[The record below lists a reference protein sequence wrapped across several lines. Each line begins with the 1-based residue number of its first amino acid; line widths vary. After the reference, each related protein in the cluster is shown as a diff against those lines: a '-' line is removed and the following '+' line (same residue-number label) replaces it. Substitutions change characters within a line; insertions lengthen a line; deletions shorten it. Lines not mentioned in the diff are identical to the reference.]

1 MGPVRWAARVLCVV
15 VPAAFL
21 GVFFLYPVGTILV
34 RGLGADGLDRL
45 LGLPGR
51 ASFRGVAWF
60 TVWQAT
66 VSTLLTVV
74 VALPGAHLLA
84 RRRFRGR
91 ALFRAATTV
100 PFVLPTVVV
109 GGAFLALF
117 DRLGLVDGPFRATR
131 TVWAILAAHV
141 FFNVAVVLRTVG
153 GFWEGLDHRPEE
165 QARVLGAT
173 PWQAFRWVTLPR
185 LWPSIAAASSIVF
198 LFCFTSFGV
207 ILILGGPTRATLET
221 EVWRHAVFR
230 GDLASATA
238 LAVVQ
243 LAAVL
248 AMVVVANR
256 LQRRRAV
263 GQRPVHRKVPRAG
276 ARLLAGNLGL
286 LGAVLGLPVAVL
298 VERSLAIDGGWSLR
312 NYAALSD
319 RVNLLPVSAIGALQ
333 NSLLFAVVATG
344 LAVVVGGLASLV
356 VVHGR
361 RAAARAAGPEHE
373 VVVVGSD
380 GVHGPL
386 DGLRAALDDR
396 TALVSLSHV
405 AYRSGWSWDLGDVT
419 GMAHD
424 AGALVLWDLSH
435 SVGAVPIDL
444 GAARVDL
451 AVGCTYKYLNG
462 GPGSPAFLYVSA
474 DLPELAN
481 PVAGWYGSDDPFDF
495 DFNADRAAG
504 ATRFLTGTPPV
515 LSASLVIPGL
525 DLVLEAG
532 MDRLRAKSV
541 ALTERFLVLADEY
554 LVERGFEVRS
564 PRDADRRGSHVAL
577 AHPEAR
583 AVGQAL
589 IHEESVVPDHRP
601 PDLLRF
607 GFAPLYIRFAD
618 VDEAVARMV
627 RVVDSGGAD
636 RWRET
641 APVVP

>member
-45 LGLPGR
+45 LSLPGR

-117 DRLGLVDGPFRATR
+117 DRFGLVDGPFRATR

-263 GQRPVHRKVPRAG
+263 GQRPVRRKVPRAG

-361 RAAARAAGPEHE
+361 RAASRAFDLGMMLPLGASAVTLGFGMLIALDEPPLDLRSSRWLVPVAHALVGVPFVMRTMVPTLRGIDRRLREAAATLGASPARVRREVDLPIAARA
-373 VVVVGSD
+373 
-380 GVHGPL
+380 
-386 DGLRAALDDR
+386 
-396 TALVSLSHV
+396 
-405 AYRSGWSWDLGDVT
+405 
-419 GMAHD
+419 
-424 AGALVLWDLSH
+424 
-435 SVGAVPIDL
+435 
-444 GAARVDL
+444 L
-451 AVGCTYKYLNG
+451 AVGAG
-462 GPGSPAFLYVSA
+462 FSFAVS
-474 DLPELAN
+474 LGE
-481 PVAGWYGSDDPFDF
+481 F
-495 DFNADRAAG
+495 G
-504 ATRFLTGTPPV
+504 ATSFLPRNPDRLTAPLALFRLLGTPGETLRGQAMALAVV
-515 LSASLVIPGL
+515 LMVLTAAS
-525 DLVLEAG
+525 
-532 MDRLRAKSV
+532 
-541 ALTERFLVLADEY
+541 VLAIE
-554 LVERGFEVRS
+554 GWG
-564 PRDADRRGSHVAL
+564 RRGSV
-577 AHPEAR
+577 R
-583 AVGQAL
+583 G
-589 IHEESVVPDHRP
+589 
-601 PDLLRF
+601 DL
-607 GFAPLYIRFAD
+607 
-618 VDEAVARMV
+618 
-627 RVVDSGGAD
+627 
-636 RWRET
+636 
-641 APVVP
+641 

>member
-117 DRLGLVDGPFRATR
+117 DRFGLVDGPFRATR

-361 RAAARAAGPEHE
+361 RAASRAFDLGMMLPLGASAVTLGFGMLIALDEPPLDLRSSRWLVPVAHALVGVPFVMRTVVPTLRGIDSRLREAAATLGASPARVRREVDLPIAARA
-373 VVVVGSD
+373 
-380 GVHGPL
+380 
-386 DGLRAALDDR
+386 
-396 TALVSLSHV
+396 
-405 AYRSGWSWDLGDVT
+405 
-419 GMAHD
+419 
-424 AGALVLWDLSH
+424 
-435 SVGAVPIDL
+435 
-444 GAARVDL
+444 L
-451 AVGCTYKYLNG
+451 AVGAG
-462 GPGSPAFLYVSA
+462 FSFAVS
-474 DLPELAN
+474 LGE
-481 PVAGWYGSDDPFDF
+481 F
-495 DFNADRAAG
+495 G
-504 ATRFLTGTPPV
+504 ATSFLPRNPDRMTAPLALFRLLGTPGETLRGQAMALAVV
-515 LSASLVIPGL
+515 LMVLTAAS
-525 DLVLEAG
+525 
-532 MDRLRAKSV
+532 
-541 ALTERFLVLADEY
+541 VLAIE
-554 LVERGFEVRS
+554 GWG
-564 PRDADRRGSHVAL
+564 RRGSV
-577 AHPEAR
+577 R
-583 AVGQAL
+583 G
-589 IHEESVVPDHRP
+589 
-601 PDLLRF
+601 DL
-607 GFAPLYIRFAD
+607 
-618 VDEAVARMV
+618 
-627 RVVDSGGAD
+627 
-636 RWRET
+636 
-641 APVVP
+641 

>member
-117 DRLGLVDGPFRATR
+117 DRFGLVDGPFRATR

-263 GQRPVHRKVPRAG
+263 GQRPVRRKVPRAG

-361 RAAARAAGPEHE
+361 RAASRAFDLGMMLPLGASAVTLGFGMLIALDEPPLDLRSSRWLVPVAHALVGVPFVMRTMVPTLRGIDRRLREAAATLGASPARVRREVDLPIAARA
-373 VVVVGSD
+373 
-380 GVHGPL
+380 
-386 DGLRAALDDR
+386 
-396 TALVSLSHV
+396 
-405 AYRSGWSWDLGDVT
+405 
-419 GMAHD
+419 
-424 AGALVLWDLSH
+424 
-435 SVGAVPIDL
+435 
-444 GAARVDL
+444 L
-451 AVGCTYKYLNG
+451 AVGAG
-462 GPGSPAFLYVSA
+462 FSFAVS
-474 DLPELAN
+474 LGE
-481 PVAGWYGSDDPFDF
+481 F
-495 DFNADRAAG
+495 G
-504 ATRFLTGTPPV
+504 ATSFLPRNPDRMTAPLALFRLLGTPGETLRGQAMALAVV
-515 LSASLVIPGL
+515 LMVLTAAS
-525 DLVLEAG
+525 
-532 MDRLRAKSV
+532 
-541 ALTERFLVLADEY
+541 VLAIE
-554 LVERGFEVRS
+554 GWG
-564 PRDADRRGSHVAL
+564 RRGSV
-577 AHPEAR
+577 R
-583 AVGQAL
+583 G
-589 IHEESVVPDHRP
+589 
-601 PDLLRF
+601 DL
-607 GFAPLYIRFAD
+607 
-618 VDEAVARMV
+618 
-627 RVVDSGGAD
+627 
-636 RWRET
+636 
-641 APVVP
+641 

>member
-117 DRLGLVDGPFRATR
+117 DRFGLVDGPFRATR

-243 LAAVL
+243 LVAVL

-263 GQRPVHRKVPRAG
+263 GQRPVRRKVPRAG

-361 RAAARAAGPEHE
+361 RAASRAFDLGMMLPLGASAVTLGFGMLIALDEPPLDLRSSRWLVPVAHALVGVPFVMRTVVPTLRGIDSRLREAAATLGASPARVRREVDLPIAARA
-373 VVVVGSD
+373 
-380 GVHGPL
+380 
-386 DGLRAALDDR
+386 
-396 TALVSLSHV
+396 
-405 AYRSGWSWDLGDVT
+405 
-419 GMAHD
+419 
-424 AGALVLWDLSH
+424 
-435 SVGAVPIDL
+435 
-444 GAARVDL
+444 L
-451 AVGCTYKYLNG
+451 AVGAG
-462 GPGSPAFLYVSA
+462 FSFAVS
-474 DLPELAN
+474 LGE
-481 PVAGWYGSDDPFDF
+481 F
-495 DFNADRAAG
+495 G
-504 ATRFLTGTPPV
+504 ATSFLPRNPDRMTAPLALFRLLGTPGETLRGQAMALAVV
-515 LSASLVIPGL
+515 LMVLTAAS
-525 DLVLEAG
+525 
-532 MDRLRAKSV
+532 
-541 ALTERFLVLADEY
+541 VLAIE
-554 LVERGFEVRS
+554 GWG
-564 PRDADRRGSHVAL
+564 RRGSV
-577 AHPEAR
+577 R
-583 AVGQAL
+583 G
-589 IHEESVVPDHRP
+589 
-601 PDLLRF
+601 DL
-607 GFAPLYIRFAD
+607 
-618 VDEAVARMV
+618 
-627 RVVDSGGAD
+627 
-636 RWRET
+636 
-641 APVVP
+641 

>member
-117 DRLGLVDGPFRATR
+117 DRFGLVDGPFRATR

-298 VERSLAIDGGWSLR
+298 VERSLVIDGGWSLR

-361 RAAARAAGPEHE
+361 RAASRAFDLGMMLPLGASAVTLGFGMLIALDEPPLDLRSSRWLVPVAHALVGVPFVMRTVVPTLRGIDRRLREAAATLGASPARVRREVDLPIAARA
-373 VVVVGSD
+373 
-380 GVHGPL
+380 
-386 DGLRAALDDR
+386 
-396 TALVSLSHV
+396 
-405 AYRSGWSWDLGDVT
+405 
-419 GMAHD
+419 
-424 AGALVLWDLSH
+424 
-435 SVGAVPIDL
+435 
-444 GAARVDL
+444 L
-451 AVGCTYKYLNG
+451 AVGAG
-462 GPGSPAFLYVSA
+462 FSFAVS
-474 DLPELAN
+474 LGE
-481 PVAGWYGSDDPFDF
+481 F
-495 DFNADRAAG
+495 G
-504 ATRFLTGTPPV
+504 ATSFLPRNPDRMTAPLALFRLLGTPGETLRGQAMALAVV
-515 LSASLVIPGL
+515 LMVLTAASVLVIEGW
-525 DLVLEAG
+525 G
-532 MDRLRAKSV
+532 
-541 ALTERFLVLADEY
+541 
-554 LVERGFEVRS
+554 
-564 PRDADRRGSHVAL
+564 RRGSV
-577 AHPEAR
+577 R
-583 AVGQAL
+583 G
-589 IHEESVVPDHRP
+589 
-601 PDLLRF
+601 DL
-607 GFAPLYIRFAD
+607 
-618 VDEAVARMV
+618 
-627 RVVDSGGAD
+627 
-636 RWRET
+636 
-641 APVVP
+641 

>member
-1 MGPVRWAARVLCVV
+1 MGPVRWTARVLCVV

-319 RVNLLPVSAIGALQ
+319 RVNLLPVSAIEALQ

-361 RAAARAAGPEHE
+361 RAASRAFDLGMMLPLGASAVTLGFGMLIALDEPPLDLRSSRWLVPVAHALVGVPFVMRTVVPTLRGIDRRLREAAATLGASPARVRREVDLPIAARA
-373 VVVVGSD
+373 
-380 GVHGPL
+380 
-386 DGLRAALDDR
+386 
-396 TALVSLSHV
+396 
-405 AYRSGWSWDLGDVT
+405 
-419 GMAHD
+419 
-424 AGALVLWDLSH
+424 
-435 SVGAVPIDL
+435 
-444 GAARVDL
+444 L
-451 AVGCTYKYLNG
+451 AVGAG
-462 GPGSPAFLYVSA
+462 FSFAVS
-474 DLPELAN
+474 LGE
-481 PVAGWYGSDDPFDF
+481 F
-495 DFNADRAAG
+495 G
-504 ATRFLTGTPPV
+504 ATSFLPRNPDRLTAPLALFRLLGTPGETLRGQAMALAVV
-515 LSASLVIPGL
+515 LMVLTAAS
-525 DLVLEAG
+525 
-532 MDRLRAKSV
+532 
-541 ALTERFLVLADEY
+541 VLAIE
-554 LVERGFEVRS
+554 GWG
-564 PRDADRRGSHVAL
+564 RRGSV
-577 AHPEAR
+577 R
-583 AVGQAL
+583 G
-589 IHEESVVPDHRP
+589 
-601 PDLLRF
+601 DL
-607 GFAPLYIRFAD
+607 
-618 VDEAVARMV
+618 
-627 RVVDSGGAD
+627 
-636 RWRET
+636 
-641 APVVP
+641 

>member
-1 MGPVRWAARVLCVV
+1 MGPVRWTARVLCVV

-117 DRLGLVDGPFRATR
+117 DRFGLVDGPFRATR

-243 LAAVL
+243 LVAVL

-263 GQRPVHRKVPRAG
+263 GQRPVRRKVPRAG

-361 RAAARAAGPEHE
+361 RAASRAFDLGMMLPLGASAVTLGFGMLIALDEPPLDLRSSRWLVPVAHALVGVPFVMRTVVPTLRGIDSRLREAAATLGASPARVRREVDLPIAARA
-373 VVVVGSD
+373 
-380 GVHGPL
+380 
-386 DGLRAALDDR
+386 
-396 TALVSLSHV
+396 
-405 AYRSGWSWDLGDVT
+405 
-419 GMAHD
+419 
-424 AGALVLWDLSH
+424 
-435 SVGAVPIDL
+435 
-444 GAARVDL
+444 L
-451 AVGCTYKYLNG
+451 AVGAG
-462 GPGSPAFLYVSA
+462 FSFAVS
-474 DLPELAN
+474 LGE
-481 PVAGWYGSDDPFDF
+481 F
-495 DFNADRAAG
+495 G
-504 ATRFLTGTPPV
+504 ATSFLPRNPDRMTAPLALFRLLGTPGETLRGQAMALAVV
-515 LSASLVIPGL
+515 LMVLTAAS
-525 DLVLEAG
+525 
-532 MDRLRAKSV
+532 
-541 ALTERFLVLADEY
+541 VLAIE
-554 LVERGFEVRS
+554 GWG
-564 PRDADRRGSHVAL
+564 RRGSV
-577 AHPEAR
+577 R
-583 AVGQAL
+583 G
-589 IHEESVVPDHRP
+589 
-601 PDLLRF
+601 DL
-607 GFAPLYIRFAD
+607 
-618 VDEAVARMV
+618 
-627 RVVDSGGAD
+627 
-636 RWRET
+636 
-641 APVVP
+641 

>member
-1 MGPVRWAARVLCVV
+1 VGPVRWAARVLCVV

-117 DRLGLVDGPFRATR
+117 DRFGLVDGPFRATR

-361 RAAARAAGPEHE
+361 RAASRAFDLGMMLPLGASAVTLGFGMLIALDEPPLDLRSSRWLVPVAHALVGVPFVMRTVVPTLRGIDSRLREAAATLGASPARVRREVDLPIAARA
-373 VVVVGSD
+373 
-380 GVHGPL
+380 
-386 DGLRAALDDR
+386 
-396 TALVSLSHV
+396 
-405 AYRSGWSWDLGDVT
+405 
-419 GMAHD
+419 
-424 AGALVLWDLSH
+424 
-435 SVGAVPIDL
+435 
-444 GAARVDL
+444 L
-451 AVGCTYKYLNG
+451 AVGAG
-462 GPGSPAFLYVSA
+462 FSFAVS
-474 DLPELAN
+474 LGE
-481 PVAGWYGSDDPFDF
+481 F
-495 DFNADRAAG
+495 G
-504 ATRFLTGTPPV
+504 ATSFLPRNPDRLTAPLALFRLLGTPGETLRGQAMALAVV
-515 LSASLVIPGL
+515 LMVLTAASVLVIEGW
-525 DLVLEAG
+525 G
-532 MDRLRAKSV
+532 
-541 ALTERFLVLADEY
+541 
-554 LVERGFEVRS
+554 
-564 PRDADRRGSHVAL
+564 RRGSV
-577 AHPEAR
+577 R
-583 AVGQAL
+583 G
-589 IHEESVVPDHRP
+589 
-601 PDLLRF
+601 DL
-607 GFAPLYIRFAD
+607 
-618 VDEAVARMV
+618 
-627 RVVDSGGAD
+627 
-636 RWRET
+636 
-641 APVVP
+641 

>member
-117 DRLGLVDGPFRATR
+117 DRFGLVDGPFRATR

-298 VERSLAIDGGWSLR
+298 VERSLVIDGGWSLR

-361 RAAARAAGPEHE
+361 RAASRAFDLGMMLPLGASAVTLGFGMLIALDEPPLDLRSSRWLVPVAHALVGVPFVMRTVVPTLRGIDSRLREAAATLGASPARVRREVDLPIAARA
-373 VVVVGSD
+373 
-380 GVHGPL
+380 
-386 DGLRAALDDR
+386 
-396 TALVSLSHV
+396 
-405 AYRSGWSWDLGDVT
+405 
-419 GMAHD
+419 
-424 AGALVLWDLSH
+424 
-435 SVGAVPIDL
+435 
-444 GAARVDL
+444 L
-451 AVGCTYKYLNG
+451 AVGAG
-462 GPGSPAFLYVSA
+462 FSFAVS
-474 DLPELAN
+474 LGE
-481 PVAGWYGSDDPFDF
+481 F
-495 DFNADRAAG
+495 G
-504 ATRFLTGTPPV
+504 ATSFLPRNPDRLTAPLALFRLLGTPGETLRGQAMALAVV
-515 LSASLVIPGL
+515 LMVLTAASVLVIEGW
-525 DLVLEAG
+525 G
-532 MDRLRAKSV
+532 
-541 ALTERFLVLADEY
+541 
-554 LVERGFEVRS
+554 
-564 PRDADRRGSHVAL
+564 RRGSV
-577 AHPEAR
+577 R
-583 AVGQAL
+583 G
-589 IHEESVVPDHRP
+589 
-601 PDLLRF
+601 DL
-607 GFAPLYIRFAD
+607 
-618 VDEAVARMV
+618 
-627 RVVDSGGAD
+627 
-636 RWRET
+636 
-641 APVVP
+641 